1 MNPIY
6 ELNITWEVIWYS
18 DDDEERKE
26 YTDTTEYF
34 YEDDDVSSLDD
45 FFDKA
50 DDMLGE
56 DRFKPEADISQYL
69 EEGGDLEIEYVKMIP
84 ITMKYGE
91 TLTTMGNSSKTILK
105 LNLLPNY
112 FFDNK

>member
-18 DDDEERKE
+18 DNDDERKE

-69 EEGGDLEIEYVKMIP
+69 EEGGDLEIEYVKICDSNNNE
-84 ITMKYGE
+84 IWRDSDYDGE
-91 TLTTMGNSSKTILK
+91 
-105 LNLLPNY
+105 
-112 FFDNK
+112 